1 MATRNSKKA
10 LAVAVATTDTVADP
24 CIAAIDAAAASTT
37 AISTCADI
45 LRTHVP
51 RWASVDGRKTKKED
65 SLKKHASDLGMTPSQ
80 VTMVLGWT
88 KRMYSQ
94 WTEHNAARIR
104 ERFGPDK
111 KDAADR
117 AIEAGGYA
125 FVSALRLQSPEYVV
139 ANLAARAKNAKG
151 AGRKAAKAATP
162 KAKPGIK
169 KAPCADVMRDK
180 GAKGTPTVA
189 QLCQY
194 LAAFPAFA
202 NRTIAARKQAKLGI
216 NALEN
221 AVKLV
226 QTALDGMHG
235 MK

>member
-1 MATRNSKKA
+1 MAKKA
-10 LAVAVATTDTVADP
+10 LAVAVATTDTVQDP
-24 CIAAIDAAAASTT
+24 CIAAIDAAAQSTV

-88 KRMYSQ
+88 KRMATK
-94 WTEHNAARIR
+94 WIEHNAERIR
-104 ERFGPDK
+104 ERFGPDR
-111 KDAADR
+111 KDAADK
-117 AIEAGGYA
+117 AIAAGAYA
-125 FVSALRLQSPEYVV
+125 FVSALRLQSPEYV
-139 ANLAARAKNAKG
+139 LASLQSRSKNAKG

-180 GAKGTPTVA
+180 GAKGTPTVSE
-189 QLCQY
+189 LCQY
-194 LAAFPAFA
+194 LALFPSFA